1 MRAVTTIVRHRSF
14 DAESYNNDIALLKL
28 RKPVTFSKIIKPVC
42 LPPASK
48 LLCKQNTALAIMKFL
63 DKYLDISLSYIYSN
77 VWDRFVLNILITLFS
92 GVDPSG
98 KEGIVVGWG
107 RTSEGGQLP
116 AIVQE
121 VRVPILSLTQCR
133 GMKYRASRITNNM
146 VCGLNFF

>member
-1 MRAVTTIVRHRSF
+1 MVPFYFT
-14 DAESYNNDIALLKL
+14 
-28 RKPVTFSKIIKPVC
+28 C
-42 LPPASK
+42 
-48 LLCKQNTALAIMKFL
+48 
-63 DKYLDISLSYIYSN
+63 SN
-77 VWDRFVLNILITLFS
+77 VGLVFIISNILYFS
-92 GVDPSG
+92 GTDPAG

-146 VCGLNFF
+146 ASNLLSFFDGLAYF